1 MTEKSNYVG
10 QMFHGKLV
18 EIGFEE
24 ILHTISVDM
33 DCRPAERYGEITKI
47 TWITID
53 HKDLA
58 AGDMEEEEIKNM
70 LEVILCISDATDL
83 AKKYYQTI
91 DNATY

>member
-10 QMFHGKLV
+10 QMFHGKFV

-33 DCRPAERYGEITKI
+33 DCRPMERYGEITKI
-47 TWITID
+47 NWVTIN

-83 AKKYYQTI
+83 ANEYFELINQT
-91 DNATY
+91 T